1 MRPTIYQEI
10 IDLPKVLLHDHIDG
24 GLRPQTIIELANQ
37 INLPLPSHEAGAFQE
52 LIYEACNQGSLE
64 KYLKNFDYTIAVMQT
79 EDNLIRIARECVLD
93 LAADGIHYAEVR
105 GAPELFT
112 RLGLSMR
119 NVVEATLEG
128 LRQGM
133 QEAKKLGLSITTNL
147 IICAM
152 RQNNLSLEAAQIAL
166 EFREKGVVG
175 FDIAGPEYGFPAR
188 NHLPAFELL
197 QRKSFPFTI
206 HAGESDS
213 FASMLEAINLCGA
226 SRIGHGIRIMDEIDI
241 SQDQA
246 VLSDASKAIRDQQIH
261 LEMSPTSNLQTGN
274 IKDYN
279 SHPAGVLIEL
289 GFNVALNT
297 DNRLMSAT
305 SLSREYKVM
314 QDAHNWDLNQINIM
328 NANALRA
335 AFSGETA
342 FAS

>member
-1 MRPTIYQEI
+1 MRQAISQEI

-24 GLRPQTIIELANQ
+24 GLRPQTIIELASQ

-79 EDNLIRIARECVLD
+79 EDNLIRVARECVLD

-112 RLGLSMR
+112 NQGLSMR

-133 QEAKKLGLSITTNL
+133 QEAKDLGLSITTNL

-152 RQNNLSLEAAQIAL
+152 RQNNLSLEAAQLAL

-328 NANALRA
+328 NTNALRA

>member
-1 MRPTIYQEI
+1 MRPAISQEI

-37 INLPLPSHEAGAFQE
+37 INLLLPSHEAGAFQE

-79 EDNLIRIARECVLD
+79 QDNLIRVARECVLD

-112 RLGLSMR
+112 RHGLSMR

-289 GFNVALNT
+289 GFNIALNT

>member
-1 MRPTIYQEI
+1 MRPAISQEI

-24 GLRPQTIIELANQ
+24 GLRPQTIIELASK
-37 INLPLPSHEAGAFQE
+37 INLPLPSHEASAFQE

-79 EDNLIRIARECVLD
+79 QDNLIRVARECVLD

-112 RLGLSMR
+112 RHGLSMR

-133 QEAKKLGLSITTNL
+133 QEAKNLGLSITTNL

-152 RQNNLSLEAAQIAL
+152 RQNYLSLEAAQIAL

-213 FASMLEAINLCGA
+213 FASMLEAVNLCGA

-289 GFNVALNT
+289 GFNIALNT

>member
-1 MRPTIYQEI
+1 MRPAISQEI

-24 GLRPQTIIELANQ
+24 GLRPQTIIELASK
-37 INLPLPSHEAGAFQE
+37 INLPLPSHEASAFQE

-79 EDNLIRIARECVLD
+79 QDNLIRVARECVLD

-112 RLGLSMR
+112 RHGLSMR

-133 QEAKKLGLSITTNL
+133 QEAKNLGLSITTNL

-152 RQNNLSLEAAQIAL
+152 RQNYLSLEAAQIAL

-213 FASMLEAINLCGA
+213 FASMLEAVNLCGA

-289 GFNVALNT
+289 GFNIALNT

-328 NANALRA
+328 NTNALRA

>member
-1 MRPTIYQEI
+1 MRPAISQEI

-24 GLRPQTIIELANQ
+24 GLRPQTIIELASK
-37 INLPLPSHEAGAFQE
+37 INLPLPSHEASAFQE

-79 EDNLIRIARECVLD
+79 QDNLIRVARECVLD

-112 RLGLSMR
+112 RHGLSMR

-133 QEAKKLGLSITTNL
+133 QEAKNLGLSITTNL

-152 RQNNLSLEAAQIAL
+152 RQNYLSLEAAQIAL

-213 FASMLEAINLCGA
+213 FASMLEAVNLCGA

-289 GFNVALNT
+289 GFNIALNT

-328 NANALRA
+328 NASAFRA

>member
-1 MRPTIYQEI
+1 MREAISQEI

-24 GLRPQTIIELANQ
+24 GLRPQTIIELASQ
-37 INLPLPSHEAGAFQE
+37 MNLPLPSYEAGAFQE

-79 EDNLIRIARECVLD
+79 EDNLIRVVRECVLD

-112 RLGLSMR
+112 KQGLSMR

-133 QEAKKLGLSITTNL
+133 QEAKDLGLSIRTNL

-152 RQNNLSLEAAQIAL
+152 RQNNLSLEAAQLAL

-314 QDAHNWDLNQINIM
+314 QDAHNWDLIQINIM
-328 NANALRA
+328 NTNAFRA
-335 AFSGETA
+335 AFSGETT
-342 FAS
+342 FLS

>member
-1 MRPTIYQEI
+1 
-10 IDLPKVLLHDHIDG
+10 
-24 GLRPQTIIELANQ
+24 
-37 INLPLPSHEAGAFQE
+37 LPLPSHEAGAFQE

-79 EDNLIRIARECVLD
+79 KDNLIRVARECVLD

-112 RLGLSMR
+112 RHGLSMR

-133 QEAKKLGLSITTNL
+133 QEAKSLGLSITTNL

-289 GFNVALNT
+289 GFNIALNT

-342 FAS
+342 FA

>member
-1 MRPTIYQEI
+1 MRPAISQEI

-24 GLRPQTIIELANQ
+24 GLRPQTIIELASK
-37 INLPLPSHEAGAFQE
+37 INLPLPSHEASAFQE

-79 EDNLIRIARECVLD
+79 QDNLIRVARECVLD

-112 RLGLSMR
+112 RHGLSMR

-241 SQDQA
+241 SKDQA

-289 GFNVALNT
+289 GFNIALNT

-335 AFSGETA
+335 AFSEETA

>member
-1 MRPTIYQEI
+1 MRPAISQEI

-24 GLRPQTIIELANQ
+24 GLRPQTIIELASK
-37 INLPLPSHEAGAFQE
+37 INLPLPSHEADAFQK

-79 EDNLIRIARECVLD
+79 EDNLIRVARECVLD

-112 RLGLSMR
+112 RHGLSMR

-128 LRQGM
+128 LRQGI
-133 QEAKKLGLSITTNL
+133 QEAKNLGSSITTNL

-152 RQNNLSLEAAQIAL
+152 RQNNLSLEAAQLAL

-213 FASMLEAINLCGA
+213 FASMLEAINVCGA

-335 AFSGETA
+335 AFSGETT

>member
-1 MRPTIYQEI
+1 MRPAISQEI

-24 GLRPQTIIELANQ
+24 GLRPQTIIELASK
-37 INLPLPSHEAGAFQE
+37 INLPLPSHEASAFQE

-79 EDNLIRIARECVLD
+79 EDNLIRVARECVLD

-112 RLGLSMR
+112 RHGLSMR

-279 SHPAGVLIEL
+279 SHPAGVLNEL
-289 GFNVALNT
+289 GFNIALNT

>member
-1 MRPTIYQEI
+1 MRPAISQEI

-37 INLPLPSHEAGAFQE
+37 INLPLPSHGAGAFQE

-79 EDNLIRIARECVLD
+79 KDNLIRVARECVLD

-112 RLGLSMR
+112 RHGLSMR

-133 QEAKKLGLSITTNL
+133 QEAKNLGLSITTNL

-289 GFNVALNT
+289 GFNIALNT

-342 FAS
+342 FA

>member
-1 MRPTIYQEI
+1 MRQAISHEI
-10 IDLPKVLLHDHIDG
+10 IDLPKVLLHDHLDG
-24 GLRPQTIIELANQ
+24 GLRPQTIIELARQ
-37 INLPLPSHEAGAFQE
+37 INLPLPSHEASAFQE

-79 EDNLIRIARECVLD
+79 QDNLIRVARECVLD

-112 RLGLSMR
+112 RHGLSMR

-241 SQDQA
+241 SKDQA

-328 NANALRA
+328 NTNALRA

-342 FAS
+342 VAS

>member
-1 MRPTIYQEI
+1 MRPAISQEI

-24 GLRPQTIIELANQ
+24 GLRPQTIIELASK
-37 INLPLPSHEAGAFQE
+37 INLPLPSHEASAFQE

-79 EDNLIRIARECVLD
+79 QDNLMRVARECVLD

-112 RLGLSMR
+112 RHGLSMR

-175 FDIAGPEYGFPAR
+175 FDIAGPEYGFPSR

-289 GFNVALNT
+289 GFNIALNT

-342 FAS
+342 VAS

>member
-1 MRPTIYQEI
+1 MRPAISQEI

-24 GLRPQTIIELANQ
+24 GLRPQTIIELASK
-37 INLPLPSHEAGAFQE
+37 INLPLPSHEASAFQE

-112 RLGLSMR
+112 RHGLSMR

-152 RQNNLSLEAAQIAL
+152 RQNNLSLEAAHLAL

-213 FASMLEAINLCGA
+213 FASMLEAINVCGA

-289 GFNVALNT
+289 GFNIALNT

-305 SLSREYKVM
+305 SLSRQYKLM
-314 QDAHNWDLNQINIM
+314 QDAHNSDLNQINIM
-328 NANALRA
+328 NTNALRA

-342 FAS
+342 FTS

>member
-1 MRPTIYQEI
+1 MRQAISQEI

-24 GLRPQTIIELANQ
+24 GLRPQTIVELASQ
-37 INLPLPSHEAGAFQE
+37 INLPLPSDEEDTLQE

-79 EDNLIRIARECVLD
+79 EDNLIRVARECVLD
-93 LAADGIHYAEVR
+93 LAADGIYYAEVR

-112 RLGLSMR
+112 QQGLSMR

-128 LRQGM
+128 LRQGI
-133 QEAKKLGLSITTNL
+133 QEAKSLGFSITTNL

-152 RQNNLSLEAAQIAL
+152 RQNNLSLEAAQLAL

-213 FASMLEAINLCGA
+213 FASVLEAINLCGA

-279 SHPAGVLIEL
+279 SHPAGVLVEL
-289 GFNVALNT
+289 GFNIALNT

-328 NANALRA
+328 NTNALRA
-335 AFSGETA
+335 AFSGETTS
-342 FAS
+342 AS

>member
-1 MRPTIYQEI
+1 MRQAIPKEI

-24 GLRPQTIIELANQ
+24 GLRPQTIIELASQ
-37 INLPLPSHEAGAFQE
+37 INLPLPSHETDTFQE

-79 EDNLIRIARECVLD
+79 EDNLIRVARECVLD

-112 RLGLSMR
+112 KQGLSMR

-133 QEAKKLGLSITTNL
+133 QEAKNLGLSIMTNL

-152 RQNNLSLEAAQIAL
+152 RQNNLSLEAAQLAL

-188 NHLPAFELL
+188 NHLRAFELL

-241 SQDQA
+241 SKDQA

-328 NANALRA
+328 NTNALRA

>member
-1 MRPTIYQEI
+1 MRPAIYQEI

-79 EDNLIRIARECVLD
+79 EDNLIRVARECVLD

-112 RLGLSMR
+112 RHGLAMR

-133 QEAKKLGLSITTNL
+133 QEAKNLGLSITTNL

-213 FASMLEAINLCGA
+213 FASILEAINLCGA

-289 GFNVALNT
+289 GFNIALNT

-328 NANALRA
+328 NASALRA

>member
-1 MRPTIYQEI
+1 MRPAISQEI

-24 GLRPQTIIELANQ
+24 GLRPQTIIELASK
-37 INLPLPSHEAGAFQE
+37 INLPLPSHEASAFQE

-79 EDNLIRIARECVLD
+79 QDNLIRVARECVLD

-112 RLGLSMR
+112 RHGLSMR

-133 QEAKKLGLSITTNL
+133 QEAKNLGLSITTNL

-152 RQNNLSLEAAQIAL
+152 RQNYLSLEAAQIAL

-213 FASMLEAINLCGA
+213 FASMLEAINVCGA

-241 SQDQA
+241 SKDQA

-328 NANALRA
+328 NTNALRA

-342 FAS
+342 FTS

>member
-1 MRPTIYQEI
+1 
-10 IDLPKVLLHDHIDG
+10 
-24 GLRPQTIIELANQ
+24 
-37 INLPLPSHEAGAFQE
+37 
-52 LIYEACNQGSLE
+52 
-64 KYLKNFDYTIAVMQT
+64 
-79 EDNLIRIARECVLD
+79 
-93 LAADGIHYAEVR
+93 
-105 GAPELFT
+105 
-112 RLGLSMR
+112 
-119 NVVEATLEG
+119 
-128 LRQGM
+128 M
-133 QEAKKLGLSITTNL
+133 QEAKSLGLSITTNL

-289 GFNVALNT
+289 GFNIALNT

-342 FAS
+342 FA

>member
-1 MRPTIYQEI
+1 MRPAISQEI

-24 GLRPQTIIELANQ
+24 GLRPQTIIELASK
-37 INLPLPSHEAGAFQE
+37 INLPLPSHEADAFQK

-79 EDNLIRIARECVLD
+79 EDNLIRVARECVLD

-112 RLGLSMR
+112 RHGLSMR

-133 QEAKKLGLSITTNL
+133 QEAKNLGSSITTNL

-152 RQNNLSLEAAQIAL
+152 RQNNLSLEAAQLAL

-213 FASMLEAINLCGA
+213 FASMLEAINVCGA

-335 AFSGETA
+335 AFSGETT

>member
-37 INLPLPSHEAGAFQE
+37 INLPLPSDEAGAFQE

-79 EDNLIRIARECVLD
+79 QDNLIRVARECVLD

-289 GFNVALNT
+289 GFNIALNT

>member
-1 MRPTIYQEI
+1 MREAISQEI

-24 GLRPQTIIELANQ
+24 GLRPQTIIELASQ
-37 INLPLPSHEAGAFQE
+37 MNLPLPSYEAGAFQE

-79 EDNLIRIARECVLD
+79 EDNLIRVVRECVLD

-112 RLGLSMR
+112 KQGLSMR

-133 QEAKKLGLSITTNL
+133 QEAKDLGLSIRTNL

-152 RQNNLSLEAAQIAL
+152 RQNNLSLEAAQLAL

-279 SHPAGVLIEL
+279 AHPAGVLIEL

-328 NANALRA
+328 NTNALRA

>member
-1 MRPTIYQEI
+1 MRQAISQEI
-10 IDLPKVLLHDHIDG
+10 IDLPKVLLHDHLDG

-37 INLPLPSHEAGAFQE
+37 INLPLPSHEADAFQE

-79 EDNLIRIARECVLD
+79 QDNLIRVARECVLD

-112 RLGLSMR
+112 RHGLSMR

-289 GFNVALNT
+289 GFNIALNT

>member
-1 MRPTIYQEI
+1 MRQAIPKEI

-24 GLRPQTIIELANQ
+24 GLRPQTIIELASQ
-37 INLPLPSHEAGAFQE
+37 INLPLPSHETDTFQE

-79 EDNLIRIARECVLD
+79 EDNLIRVARECVLD

-112 RLGLSMR
+112 KQGLSMR

-128 LRQGM
+128 LHQGM
-133 QEAKKLGLSITTNL
+133 QEAKNLGLSIMTNL

-152 RQNNLSLEAAQIAL
+152 RQNNLSLEAAQLAL

-188 NHLPAFELL
+188 NHLRAFELL

-241 SQDQA
+241 SKDQA

-328 NANALRA
+328 NTNALRA

>member
-24 GLRPQTIIELANQ
+24 GLRPQTIIELASK
-37 INLPLPSHEAGAFQE
+37 INLPLPSHEASAFQE

-79 EDNLIRIARECVLD
+79 QDNLIRVARECVLD

-112 RLGLSMR
+112 RHGLSMR

-133 QEAKKLGLSITTNL
+133 QEAKNLGLSITTNL

-289 GFNVALNT
+289 GFNIALNT

>member
-1 MRPTIYQEI
+1 MRQAISQEL

-24 GLRPQTIIELANQ
+24 GLRPQTIIELASQ
-37 INLPLPSHEAGAFQE
+37 INLPLPSHEADAFQE

-79 EDNLIRIARECVLD
+79 ENNLIRVARECVLD

-112 RLGLSMR
+112 KQGLSMR

-133 QEAKKLGLSITTNL
+133 QEAKNLGLSITTNL

-152 RQNNLSLEAAQIAL
+152 RQNNLSLEAAQLAL

-175 FDIAGPEYGFPAR
+175 FDIAGPEYGFSAR
-188 NHLPAFELL
+188 NHLRAFELL
-197 QRKSFPFTI
+197 QRKAFPFTI

-274 IKDYN
+274 IKDYD

-328 NANALRA
+328 NTNALRA

>member
-1 MRPTIYQEI
+1 MRQAISQEI

-24 GLRPQTIIELANQ
+24 GLRPQTIIELASQ
-37 INLPLPSHEAGAFQE
+37 INLPLPSHAADTFQE
-52 LIYEACNQGSLE
+52 MIYQACNQGSLE

-79 EDNLIRIARECVLD
+79 ENNLMRVARECVLD
-93 LAADGIHYAEVR
+93 LAADGIQYAEVR

-112 RLGLSMR
+112 KQGLSMR
-119 NVVEATLEG
+119 NVVEATLAG

-133 QEAKKLGLSITTNL
+133 QEAKNLGFSITTNL

-152 RQNNLSLEAAQIAL
+152 RQNNLSLEAAQLAL

-226 SRIGHGIRIMDEIDI
+226 SRVGHGIRIMDEIDI

-328 NANALRA
+328 NTNALRA

>member
-1 MRPTIYQEI
+1 MRPAISQEI

-24 GLRPQTIIELANQ
+24 GLRPQTIIELASK
-37 INLPLPSHEAGAFQE
+37 INLPLPSHEASAFQE

-79 EDNLIRIARECVLD
+79 QDNLIRVARECVLD

-112 RLGLSMR
+112 RHGLSMR

-289 GFNVALNT
+289 GFNIALNT

-335 AFSGETA
+335 AFSEETA

>member
-1 MRPTIYQEI
+1 MRPAISQEI
-10 IDLPKVLLHDHIDG
+10 IDLPKVLLHDHLDG
-24 GLRPQTIIELANQ
+24 GLRPQTIIELASK
-37 INLPLPSHEAGAFQE
+37 INLPLPSHEASAFQE

-79 EDNLIRIARECVLD
+79 QDNLIRVARECVLD

-112 RLGLSMR
+112 RHGLSMR

-152 RQNNLSLEAAQIAL
+152 RQNNLSLEAAQLAL

-213 FASMLEAINLCGA
+213 FASMLEAINVCGA

-289 GFNVALNT
+289 GFNIALNT

>member
-1 MRPTIYQEI
+1 MRQAISQEI

-24 GLRPQTIIELANQ
+24 GLRPQTIIELASQ
-37 INLPLPSHEAGAFQE
+37 INLPLPSHAADTFQE
-52 LIYEACNQGSLE
+52 MIYQACNQGSLE

-79 EDNLIRIARECVLD
+79 ENNLMRVARECVLD
-93 LAADGIHYAEVR
+93 LAADGIQYAEVR

-112 RLGLSMR
+112 KQGLSMR
-119 NVVEATLEG
+119 NVVEATLAG

-133 QEAKKLGLSITTNL
+133 QEAKNLGFSITTNL

-152 RQNNLSLEAAQIAL
+152 RQNNLSLEAAQLAL

-226 SRIGHGIRIMDEIDI
+226 SRVGHGIRIMDEIDI

-328 NANALRA
+328 NTNALRA
-335 AFSGETA
+335 AFSGETT

>member
-1 MRPTIYQEI
+1 MRQAISQEI

-24 GLRPQTIIELANQ
+24 GLRPQTIVELASQ
-37 INLPLPSHEAGAFQE
+37 INLPLPSDEEDTLQE

-79 EDNLIRIARECVLD
+79 QDNLIRVARECVLD

-152 RQNNLSLEAAQIAL
+152 RQNNLSLEAAQLAL

-213 FASMLEAINLCGA
+213 FASVLEAINLCGA
-226 SRIGHGIRIMDEIDI
+226 SRIGHGIRIMDEINI

-289 GFNVALNT
+289 GFNIALNT

>member
-79 EDNLIRIARECVLD
+79 QDNLIRVARECVLD

>member
-1 MRPTIYQEI
+1 MRPAISQEI

-79 EDNLIRIARECVLD
+79 KDNLIRVARECVLD

-112 RLGLSMR
+112 RHGLSMR

-133 QEAKKLGLSITTNL
+133 QEAKSLGLSITTNL

-289 GFNVALNT
+289 GFNIALNT

-342 FAS
+342 FA

>member
-1 MRPTIYQEI
+1 
-10 IDLPKVLLHDHIDG
+10 
-24 GLRPQTIIELANQ
+24 
-37 INLPLPSHEAGAFQE
+37 
-52 LIYEACNQGSLE
+52 
-64 KYLKNFDYTIAVMQT
+64 
-79 EDNLIRIARECVLD
+79 
-93 LAADGIHYAEVR
+93 
-105 GAPELFT
+105 
-112 RLGLSMR
+112 
-119 NVVEATLEG
+119 
-128 LRQGM
+128 
-133 QEAKKLGLSITTNL
+133 
-147 IICAM
+147 
-152 RQNNLSLEAAQIAL
+152 
-166 EFREKGVVG
+166 
-175 FDIAGPEYGFPAR
+175 
-188 NHLPAFELL
+188 
-197 QRKSFPFTI
+197 
-206 HAGESDS
+206 
-213 FASMLEAINLCGA
+213 MLEAINLCGA

-342 FAS
+342 FSS

>member
-1 MRPTIYQEI
+1 MRPAISQEI

-24 GLRPQTIIELANQ
+24 GLRPQTIIELASK
-37 INLPLPSHEAGAFQE
+37 INLPLPSHEASAFQE

-79 EDNLIRIARECVLD
+79 QDNLIRVARECVLD

-112 RLGLSMR
+112 RHGLSMR

-152 RQNNLSLEAAQIAL
+152 RQNNLSLEAAQLAL

-213 FASMLEAINLCGA
+213 FASMLEAINVCGA

-328 NANALRA
+328 NTNALRA

>member
-1 MRPTIYQEI
+1 MRPAISQEI

-37 INLPLPSHEAGAFQE
+37 INLPLPSHEADAFQE

-79 EDNLIRIARECVLD
+79 QDNLIRVARECVLD

-112 RLGLSMR
+112 RHGLSMR

-289 GFNVALNT
+289 GFNIALNT

>member
-1 MRPTIYQEI
+1 MIQAISQEI

-24 GLRPQTIIELANQ
+24 GLRPQTIIELASQ
-37 INLPLPSHEAGAFQE
+37 INLPLPSHAADTFQE
-52 LIYEACNQGSLE
+52 MIYQACNQGSLE

-79 EDNLIRIARECVLD
+79 ENNLMRVARECVLD
-93 LAADGIHYAEVR
+93 LAADGIQYAEVR

-112 RLGLSMR
+112 KQGLSMR
-119 NVVEATLEG
+119 NVVEATLAG

-133 QEAKKLGLSITTNL
+133 QEAKNLGFSITTNL

-152 RQNNLSLEAAQIAL
+152 RQNNLSLEAAQLAL

-226 SRIGHGIRIMDEIDI
+226 SRVGHGIRIMDEIDI

-328 NANALRA
+328 NTNALRA

>member
-1 MRPTIYQEI
+1 MRPAISQEI

-24 GLRPQTIIELANQ
+24 GLRPQTIIELASK
-37 INLPLPSHEAGAFQE
+37 INLPLPSHEASAFQE

-79 EDNLIRIARECVLD
+79 QDNLIRVARECVLD

-112 RLGLSMR
+112 RHGLSMR

-289 GFNVALNT
+289 GFNIALNT

-328 NANALRA
+328 NTNALRA

-342 FAS
+342 FA